1 MRRVRACHDG
11 AVSANDHL
19 GQQTS
24 ATVVAQS
31 NREEAIVRAGSEPVH
46 DIDRPEDWGW
56 HGETG
61 RKGRIGVFVAALVL
75 FSMQFTNHEGDVE
88 NIWLNAFVV
97 ILLVILVWDWRRRKN
112 AWRSK

>member
-1 MRRVRACHDG
+1 VGQGRACHDG
-11 AVSANDHL
+11 GVSGRDHL

-46 DIDRPEDWGW
+46 DTDRPEDWGW
-56 HGETG
+56 HGTTG
-61 RKGRIGVFVAALVL
+61 KKGRIGVVIAALVL
-75 FSMQFTNHEGDVE
+75 FSMQFTNHEGNVE
-88 NIWLNAFVV
+88 NIWLNALVV

-112 AWRSK
+112 AWRSE

>member
-1 MRRVRACHDG
+1 MSTD
-11 AVSANDHL
+11 DHL

-46 DIDRPEDWGW
+46 DADRPEDWGW

-61 RKGRIGVFVAALVL
+61 RKGRIGVFFAALVL
-75 FSMQFTNHEGDVE
+75 FSMQFTNHEGNVE
-88 NIWLNAFVV
+88 NIWLNV
-97 ILLVILVWDWRRRKN
+97 IAVGLLVILVWDWRRRKN

>member
-11 AVSANDHL
+11 RVSGRDHL

-46 DIDRPEDWGW
+46 DTDRPEDWGW
-56 HGETG
+56 HGTTG
-61 RKGRIGVFVAALVL
+61 RKGRIGAFFAAVIL
-75 FSMQFTNHEGDVE
+75 FLMQFTNHEGNTE
-88 NIWLNAFVV
+88 NLWLVGLALAIVA
-97 ILLVILVWDWRRRKN
+97 ILVWDWRRRKN
-112 AWRSK
+112 AWRSE